1 MVSNMG
7 TLYVSIPIGRAEVCS
22 FWAKEYCPGYITN
35 DLHMDG
41 YNTYDSTRIDYFFG
55 SEEDAIAFKLKFGI

>member
-7 TLYVSIPIGRAEVCS
+7 TLYVSIPTGRAEGCS
-22 FWAKEYCPGYITN
+22 FWAKEYCPSYITC

-41 YNTYDSTRIDYFFG
+41 YNTHDSTRIDYFFG
-55 SEEDAIAFKLKFGI
+55 DAEDAVAFKLKFSV